1 MALPLSWRAMVKIVI
16 ENLGKKEL
24 LVNDLSR
31 SVLWQVHS
39 HFVDWMHACGG
50 KGRCTTCKM
59 IVVAG
64 GENLGPLTEAEMKY
78 KQQKLLGDRERLAC
92 QALISGDIVVR
103 IPEENKF
110 PHVKY
115 RE

>member
-1 MALPLSWRAMVKIVI
+1 MVKIVI

-24 LVNDLSR
+24 LVNDMSQT
-31 SVLWQVHS
+31 VLQQVHT

-59 IVVAG
+59 IVVHG
-64 GENLGPLTEAEMKY
+64 GENLSVLTEAEVKY
-78 KQQKLLGDRERLAC
+78 KHQRLLGDNERLAC
-92 QALISGDIVVR
+92 QTRITGDIAVR
-103 IPEENKF
+103 IAEENKF

-115 RE
+115 SE

>member
-1 MALPLSWRAMVKIVI
+1 MVKIVI

-24 LVNDLSR
+24 LVNDLSQ
-31 SVLWQVHS
+31 SVLRLVHS

-59 IVVAG
+59 IVVTG
-64 GENLGPLTEAEMKY
+64 DENLSVLTEAEMKY
-78 KQQKLLGDRERLAC
+78 RHQRALADNERLAC
-92 QALISGDIVVR
+92 QTLISGDIVVR

-115 RE
+115 SG